1 MIPVIA
7 LVGRPNVGKS
17 TLFNRLTRTKNA
29 LVADFSGLTRDRQYG
44 EASYQ
49 GKPFV
54 LVDTGGIGVEDI
66 AVDDLMSKQSLHAL
80 DEASLVLFIVDGRT
94 GVTPVDLDV
103 ADRLRRLGKKVFIVV
118 NKVDGLDS
126 DVACADFVSLGFAD
140 IFPISATHGR
150 GISQLLNDVCVDF
163 ANHEVDEEPDDK
175 IKISFIGRPNVGKS
189 TLINRILGEE
199 RVVVYDMPGTTR
211 DSIEIPFTRDEQDYI
226 LVDTAGIRR
235 RARVNEKIEKFSI
248 IKTLQAIKQSNVCVM
263 LVDGQEGLTE
273 QDLHLLGIIVEE
285 GKGLVI
291 AVNKWDGLDEDHKE
305 QVQANVGRRLNFA
318 KFAKIKYI
326 SALHGSGV
334 GLLFKDILQA
344 YRSAMLDLS
353 TPRLTKLLNELTS
366 KHEPPLVRGRRIKL
380 RYAHAGGHNPPL
392 VVIHG
397 NQVNSLPD
405 SYKRYL
411 QNSISAELGLVG
423 TPLQLEFKGNENPF
437 KDRKNTL
444 TDRQVRKRK
453 RMMKRIKKG

>member
-29 LVADFSGLTRDRQYG
+29 LVADYAGLTRDRQYG

-54 LVDTGGIGVEDI
+54 LVDTGGIGVEDV
-66 AVDDLMSKQSLHAL
+66 AVDNLMSKQSLHAL

-94 GVTPVDLDV
+94 GTTPVDLDV
-103 ADRLRRLGKKVFIVV
+103 ADRLRRLGKRVFIVV

-150 GISQLLNDVCVDF
+150 GISHLLSVVCMDF
-163 ANHEVDEEPDDK
+163 AEDAVEEEPDDK

-226 LVDTAGIRR
+226 LVYLD
-235 RARVNEKIEKFSI
+235 V
-248 IKTLQAIKQSNVCVM
+248 LNVSFPWM
-263 LVDGQEGLTE
+263 
-273 QDLHLLGIIVEE
+273 
-285 GKGLVI
+285 K
-291 AVNKWDGLDEDHKE
+291 
-305 QVQANVGRRLNFA
+305 
-318 KFAKIKYI
+318 
-326 SALHGSGV
+326 S
-334 GLLFKDILQA
+334 LF
-344 YRSAMLDLS
+344 Y
-353 TPRLTKLLNELTS
+353 
-366 KHEPPLVRGRRIKL
+366 
-380 RYAHAGGHNPPL
+380 
-392 VVIHG
+392 
-397 NQVNSLPD
+397 
-405 SYKRYL
+405 
-411 QNSISAELGLVG
+411 
-423 TPLQLEFKGNENPF
+423 
-437 KDRKNTL
+437 
-444 TDRQVRKRK
+444 
-453 RMMKRIKKG
+453 